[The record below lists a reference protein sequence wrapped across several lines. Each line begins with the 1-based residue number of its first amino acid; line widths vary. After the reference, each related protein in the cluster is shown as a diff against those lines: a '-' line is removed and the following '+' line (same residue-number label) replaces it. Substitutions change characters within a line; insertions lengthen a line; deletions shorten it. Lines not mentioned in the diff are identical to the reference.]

1 MLFKILGYNNLLW
14 GAIEMKVLKESI
26 SHALH
31 ELELEGVVFTDE
43 EIKVFNR
50 IASGE
55 ITTDQA
61 REIFLSLPLE

>member
-1 MLFKILGYNNLLW
+1 MKI
-14 GAIEMKVLKESI
+14 LKESVEY
-26 SHALH
+26 ALH

-43 EIKVFNR
+43 EIKVFNQ

-61 REIFLSLPLE
+61 REIFLSLPLK